1 MSTSNHSAYKIDDG
15 ALPAFAQQVTHF
27 VGLCRSLR
35 RLAAKTLASIAC
47 INPDNEVQVAETLAH
62 GRDLSATCRA
72 RLKLED
78 QLIRPASDA
87 ARLRAGAVTEMDYL
101 RDELACDALDADL
114 TDLEWSVAGVRAAA
128 AQALGSRLNVFVGS
142 TLSRIERVERAI
154 AALPPT
160 HGAQLSYEARIDD
173 SVNPRCAL
181 DDPEIE

>member
-15 ALPAFAQQVTHF
+15 ALPAFAQQVTHS

-35 RLAAKTLASIAC
+35 QLAAKTLASIAC

-87 ARLRAGAVTEMDYL
+87 RLQAGAVTEMDYL
-101 RDELACDALDADL
+101 RDKLACDALDADL
-114 TDLEWSVAGVRAAA
+114 TDLEWSVAGARVAAV
-128 AQALGSRLNVFVGS
+128 QALGSRLNVFVGS
-142 TLSRIERVERAI
+142 TLSRIARVERVI

-160 HGAQLSYEARIDD
+160 HGARLSYEARIDD